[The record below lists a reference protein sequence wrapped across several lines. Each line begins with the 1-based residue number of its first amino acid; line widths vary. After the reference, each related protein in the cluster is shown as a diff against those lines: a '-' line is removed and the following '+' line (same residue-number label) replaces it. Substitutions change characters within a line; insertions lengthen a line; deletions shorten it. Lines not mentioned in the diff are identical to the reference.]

1 MLIQSGAWQEAS
13 AAPGTPR
20 LLEQVMAHIRRD
32 YIDSLAADAMHERAA
47 VGFVRELDDPGRAL
61 LTPEAYRPVRE
72 ATSGRYAGIG
82 VEIDLRGGFVTIIAP
97 VAGTPADSAGIRP
110 GDRILKVDGRPTAGS
125 SMEEVQEALRGPAGS
140 VVRIVIVRGEEEV
153 PELTLRRRQ
162 ITYHPMQRAIIAVNG
177 IGYVKLATFGEGAA
191 PELRRAVDS
200 LRSDGARALILDLR
214 ENPGGLLEQ
223 GIAVADLFLDE
234 GQTIA
239 STRGRTPDANQEFR
253 DEAPQRWPDLPV
265 VVLIDSGSAS
275 ASEIVAGALQDHGRA
290 VLVGSPSYGK
300 GSAQSLFPAAGGR
313 ALKLTTARWYTAKG
327 RTIERDSTSGG
338 IVPDVDL
345 TPKKLPPGG
354 GIMAV
359 GPDRTIARAIQLL
372 DGVRNPLELKARVP
386 REN

>member
-47 VGFVRELDDPGRAL
+47 FGFVRELDDPFSAL
-61 LTPEAYRPVRE
+61 LTPEAYRRVRE
-72 ATSGRYAGIG
+72 ATSGRYAGVG

-140 VVRIVIVRGEEEV
+140 AVLIVIVRGEEEI

-177 IGYVKLATFGEGAA
+177 IGYVKLATFGEGAGR
-191 PELRRAVDS
+191 ELRRAVDS

-223 GIAVADLFLDE
+223 GIAVADLFLDA

-253 DEAPQRWPDLPV
+253 DDAPQRWPDLPV

-327 RTIERDSTSGG
+327 RTIESDSTGGG

-345 TPKKLPPGG
+345 TPKRLPPGDG
-354 GIMAV
+354 VLPVA
-359 GPDRTIARAIQLL
+359 PDRTIARAIQLL
-372 DGVRNPLELKARVP
+372 DGVRTPQELRARVP
-386 REN
+386 RGN